1 MILDKQILP
10 CSIEAEN
17 AILGAILHDSGGRPY
32 ELALE
37 SEVSDEHFTA
47 PYAKVVWNAM
57 TELQKNGYPIDPITL
72 VERLRTEG
80 RLELAGGMQMIQ
92 SLLDNTPTSAHAEYY
107 LRILCDKYLKR
118 VIINQCDKA
127 KDDAIKGDLSAE
139 MIRAEQEIEFAKMTP
154 VSVMNS
160 RSLSDIAGKAFKDW
174 EDNAHG
180 VSQIGIQTG
189 IGWLDDA
196 TAGVM
201 RQAYWVIS
209 GRPGS
214 CKSTLCRQIAENIA
228 RRGHCVSIKTTEKT
242 EEQYIGDM
250 IAAEAEMSVHKLN
263 CAGFPV
269 ERIKFLNDA
278 RMIVERWPVLIDSE
292 MVTRPQLSTWYKK
305 SVAKGSVV
313 NIYDYIQDTIPSS
326 KYEAQNPEQKMTLT
340 TQEMRRLS
348 KTTGTPTIVVSTES
362 NDGALRY
369 SGQTEY
375 DATVWLRM
383 RKADDY
389 CSLNNPHYIAEIKKS
404 RSSPAGTEIS
414 LFYYYGKL
422 LDRDAYDTKI
432 SMIHSRTF

>member
-1 MILDKQILP
+1 MADKQILP
-10 CSIEAEN
+10 CSIESEN
-17 AILGAILHDSGGRPY
+17 AILGAILHDSGGRPW
-32 ELALE
+32 ELVLE
-37 SEVSDEHFTA
+37 NEVTEEHFTA
-47 PYAKVVWNAM
+47 PYAKIVFNAM
-57 TELQKNGYPIDPITL
+57 TALQKNGYPIDPITL
-72 VERLRTEG
+72 LERLRT
-80 RLELAGGMQMIQ
+80 LEKLDEVGGIAKIQM
-92 SLLDNTPTSAHAEYY
+92 LLDNTPTSAHAEYY

-118 VIINQCDKA
+118 IIINQCDKA
-127 KDDAIKGDLSAE
+127 KEEAFNGESSAE
-139 MIRAEQEIEFAKMTP
+139 MIRADQEIEFAKMTP
-154 VSVMNS
+154 VSVMGS
-160 RSLSDIAGKAFKDW
+160 KSLVDIAGKAFNDW
-174 EDNAHG
+174 KENSEGTA
-180 VSQIGIQTG
+180 QIGIQTD

-242 EEQYIGDM
+242 EEQYVGDM
-250 IAAEAEMSVHKLN
+250 MAAEAELSVHKLN
-263 CAGFPV
+263 CAGFPADKI
-269 ERIKFLNDA
+269 RFLDIA
-278 RMIVERWPVLIDSE
+278 RQTVERWNVLIDSE

-313 NIYDYIQDTIPSS
+313 NIYDYIQDTLPSS

-383 RKADDY
+383 KKADDY
-389 CSLNNPHYIAEIKKS
+389 CSINNPHYIAEIKKS
-404 RSSPAGTEIS
+404 RFSPAGTEID
-414 LFYYYGKL
+414 LYYFYGKL
-422 LDRDAYDTKI
+422 LDKQAYSTKV
-432 SMIHSRTF
+432 SMIHSRVLE